1 MSLTFGTSASLGQRG
16 FEGQGSSTERTSR
29 GSLHPRVDH
38 TIRQFP
44 KEGESDLPGF
54 PPGRRGFAAEIMD
67 PPAVAA
73 APGDALRP

>member
-1 MSLTFGTSASLGQRG
+1 MAERG
-16 FEGQGSSTERTSR
+16 KDPESDQIEVSR